1 MQRPWNQQKTREE
14 WSLCVQCRYTVE
26 RPPPLQ
32 HRLAPSSLDGQCQWC
47 PVPLLGTSCSTG
59 GELFN
64 AGSLETG
71 VDTHTHT
78 LLPCTGHQHQASFAA
93 FYDSTRS
100 SSDRQPVRGSL
111 HHLFESLERTARG
124 PLGTFAARSGRLQ
137 NGQKRREH
145 LPLKSF
151 GFLID

>member
-71 VDTHTHT
+71 VDTDTHSCLARDIST
-78 LLPCTGHQHQASFAA
+78 KLLLLLSMILLAPLRTVSRSGVPCITSSNRWSEQHEALS
-93 FYDSTRS
+93 
-100 SSDRQPVRGSL
+100 
-111 HHLFESLERTARG
+111 
-124 PLGTFAARSGRLQ
+124 ARSP
-137 NGQKRREH
+137 REAGVSRTDRSGGNTFH
-145 LPLKSF
+145 
-151 GFLID
+151 